1 MFNKKLHVYVIPNLY
16 KVTCF
21 LLFFM
26 LAAFVS
32 TAQSEYERELLLCLD
47 TASSNLIRSKIY
59 RGLSAEANNTNPNKG
74 CEYAEK
80 ALTLAERAKDMY
92 SETYAYYSLGY
103 CLYLKSQ
110 YKTAL
115 PFFEKSL
122 VLSESI
128 KDTAVIILSLSV
140 QGNIYSFFGQ
150 HEKGVALIRKALGLA
165 LNIRN
170 QSKISLAYNDLGI
183 MYLETG
189 AYEEAEFFLK
199 KAKKI
204 DIASN
209 DKYGLDRT
217 LNNLSLIYTERGQF
231 ELALSTLYSSIDT
244 GYDKASLDYGIY
256 SSNVG
261 DILYSMG
268 QYDSALVYYL
278 DYLKISRAYESQLDV
293 AYALGQVA
301 HAQLDMGNSSHAL
314 QNRKKSN
321 SIYKELNVKIYL
333 SSGLTALAKIYIK
346 QKDYNQAKEALQKA
360 EIINKSIF
368 NKKQKGE
375 ILKLKGE
382 LYFTQKK
389 FNTAISYYKKSLKIF
404 DEIES
409 KSNYATTLYRIALA
423 EYQLENYQAAIDNA
437 SLSLRL
443 IQASKYKSYLDDL
456 YEILSKSY
464 AAVNNFEQ
472 AYYYQSELKS
482 IQDSLLTLK
491 KTNRFAALQTEFQVT
506 ERENENKMLKSA
518 QAQSKITIQH
528 RTIIGISLGFGL
540 LIVLILTGFLISTNN
555 QKREYNEVLESR
567 VEERTEALQIA
578 NNDLQKTNKELE
590 RFAYIASHD
599 LKEPLRNIAGFAFL
613 LKRKVHH
620 LLDVEALEYME
631 FILRGTRQM
640 NELIVSV
647 LEFSGLSGG
656 ILRLKEMDTNAV
668 IEIALGSIKQA
679 LKERNVEV
687 QIAKFPKIIADES
700 KISSIF
706 KNLIENGIKY
716 NKTTNPIINIGYESD
731 ETNHILS
738 VKDNG
743 IGIEQNY
750 KDLIFEMFKRLHTK
764 QDYEGTGI
772 GLAFSKKVIVQHGG
786 EIWLA
791 ESDQNGS
798 TFKFS
803 IPKTIHQ

>member
-1 MFNKKLHVYVIPNLY
+1 
-16 KVTCF
+16 
-21 LLFFM
+21 M